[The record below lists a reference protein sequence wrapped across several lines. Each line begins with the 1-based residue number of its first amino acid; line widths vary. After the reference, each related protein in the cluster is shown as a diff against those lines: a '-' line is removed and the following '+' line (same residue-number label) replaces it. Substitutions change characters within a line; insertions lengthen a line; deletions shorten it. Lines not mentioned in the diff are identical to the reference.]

1 MRSQKL
7 KDIYY
12 ASIGK
17 LSIFPYFW
25 HKARHP
31 SKFYGAFVNIGCG
44 PKNVAGMINIDGN
57 ILYKKDI
64 WLDVTL
70 GLPFPDSSL
79 KGIYVSHVL
88 EHFSPKQLRN
98 LLAEFYRVLQPGG
111 GVRIVV
117 PSLEYAVQAYQE
129 GQGERF
135 SDWPEKYT
143 SLGGR
148 LNNFLLCANQ
158 HRLMFDF
165 DFLAEFL
172 RGAGFP
178 EILRIG
184 PLCSQ
189 IFGSEHLQQEADPA
203 LLKTSLYVEAIKK

>member
-31 SKFYGAFVNIGCG
+31 SKFYGAYVNIGCG
-44 PKNVAGMINIDGN
+44 PKYVAGMINIDGN

-79 KGIYVSHVL
+79 KGVYVSHVL
-88 EHFSPKQLRN
+88 EHFSPQQLRN
-98 LLAEFYRVLQPGG
+98 LLAEFYRVLQPGA

-117 PSLEYAVQAYQE
+117 PSLEYAVQAYLS
-129 GQGERF
+129 GDG
-135 SDWPEKYT
+135 SGLPDWPENFR
-143 SLGGR
+143 SPGGR
-148 LNNFLLCANQ
+148 FNNFMLCQNQ
-158 HRLMFDF
+158 HRAMLDYSFLMELLKGCDF
-165 DFLAEFL
+165 SRVYREQANRSYYFL
-172 RGAGFP
+172 RDHMQF
-178 EILRIG
+178 E
-184 PLCSQ
+184 S
-189 IFGSEHLQQEADPA
+189 DPSIIDS
-203 LLKTSLYVEAIKK
+203 SLFVEAIK